1 MMMSRFLLVVIAM
14 ILPLSLGLAQENRI
28 SVRGSNLEIP
38 RFVTLK
44 TNTVNMRTGPGREYP
59 ILWEYKRRGLP
70 LKVIAEFDTWR
81 KVTDHEGTTG
91 WMHVGTLSIK
101 RMALVRDTT
110 SKIHSNAE
118 DNAQVLAVAERGVLL
133 EIEQCQPEWCRV
145 AGKNIRGWI
154 PRNAIWGVLE
164 NETFD

>member
-1 MMMSRFLLVVIAM
+1 MLLRHPLLLLSCLL
-14 ILPLSLGLAQENRI
+14 LPLSLASAQENRI

-44 TNTVNMRTGPGREYP
+44 SNRVNMRAGPGLDYP

-81 KVTDHEGTTG
+81 QVTDHEGTTG

-101 RMALVRDTT
+101 RMVLVNDTT
-110 SKIHSNAE
+110 AKIHAAPS
-118 DNAQVLAVAERGVLL
+118 DDDYVLAVAEKGVLIEL
-133 EIEQCQPEWCRV
+133 EQCQENWCRIT
-145 AGKNIRGWI
+145 AGKVRGWI
-154 PRNAIWGVLE
+154 RRAAIWGVLDGE
-164 NETFD
+164 ILD

>member
-1 MMMSRFLLVVIAM
+1 MMSRFPLVVIAM

-44 TNTVNMRTGPGREYP
+44 TNTVNMRAGPGREYP

-91 WMHVGTLSIK
+91 WMHVSTLSIK
-101 RMALVRDTT
+101 RIALVRDTT
-110 SKIHSNAE
+110 ARIH
-118 DNAQVLAVAERGVLL
+118 DNPENQAQVLAVAERGVLL
-133 EIEQCQPEWCRV
+133 EIEQCQPQWCRISARNV
-145 AGKNIRGWI
+145 KGWI
-154 PRNAIWGVLE
+154 VRPSIWGVLD
-164 NETFD
+164 NEILD

>member
-1 MMMSRFLLVVIAM
+1 MMMYRPFLLLL
-14 ILPLSLGLAQENRI
+14 ILMVPFSLSFAQENRI

-44 TNTVNMRTGPGREYP
+44 SNKVNMRSGPGREYP

-81 KVTDHEGTTG
+81 KVTDHEGATG

-101 RMALVRDTT
+101 RIALVEDTT
-110 SKIHSNAE
+110 AKIHASAE
-118 DNAQVLAVAERGVLL
+118 DSAQVMAVAERGVLL
-133 EIEQCQPEWCRV
+133 EIEQCQPNWCKV
-145 AGKNIRGWI
+145 ASRDVKGWI
-154 PRNAIWGVLE
+154 SRTSIWGVLE
-164 NETFD
+164 NEILD

>member
-1 MMMSRFLLVVIAM
+1 MMMYRLLLVLITL
-14 ILPLSLGLAQENRI
+14 ILPFSPALAQENRI

-91 WMHVGTLSIK
+91 WMHVSTLSIK
-101 RMALVRDTT
+101 RIALVRDTT
-110 SKIHSNAE
+110 ARIH
-118 DNAQVLAVAERGVLL
+118 DNPENQAQVLAVAERGVLL
-133 EIEQCQPEWCRV
+133 EIEQCQPQWCRISARNV
-145 AGKNIRGWI
+145 KGWI
-154 PRNAIWGVLE
+154 ARPSIWGVLD
-164 NETFD
+164 NEILD